1 MSGDRSDDDPRGR
14 QMDDRTGPEPTDE
27 QVRSR
32 ADSLASEP
40 GNQTRDPEA
49 QAEALLEESE
59 ERVEDPAARDPDD
72 DSVIRRG
79 SDEGVTRQSGA

>member
-1 MSGDRSDDDPRGR
+1 
-14 QMDDRTGPEPTDE
+14 MDDARTGPEPTEE

-40 GNQTRDPEA
+40 GNQTDDAEA

-72 DSVIRRG
+72 DSVIRRT
-79 SDEGVTRQSGA
+79 SDEGVTRQSGG

>member
-1 MSGDRSDDDPRGR
+1 
-14 QMDDRTGPEPTDE
+14 MDDARTGPEPTEE
-27 QVRSR
+27 QVQSR

-40 GNQTRDPEA
+40 GNQTKDPEA

-72 DSVIRRG
+72 DSVIRRS
-79 SDEGVTRQSGA
+79 SDEGVTRQSGG

>member
-1 MSGDRSDDDPRGR
+1 
-14 QMDDRTGPEPTDE
+14 MDDARTGPEPTEE
-27 QVRSR
+27 QVQSR

-40 GNQTRDPEA
+40 GNQTDDPEA

-72 DSVIRRG
+72 DSVIRRT
-79 SDEGVTRQSGA
+79 SDEGVTRQGGT